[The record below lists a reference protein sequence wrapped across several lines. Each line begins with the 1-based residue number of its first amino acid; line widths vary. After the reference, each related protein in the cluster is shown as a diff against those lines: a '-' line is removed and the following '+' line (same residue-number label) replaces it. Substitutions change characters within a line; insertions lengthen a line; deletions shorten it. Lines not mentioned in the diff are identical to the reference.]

1 MKNYICSAM
10 RIYRDLSEIPE
21 FKNAVLTIG
30 SFDGVHTGHQKI
42 IERVRQIAA
51 ANGGESV
58 LITFHPHPRF
68 VLAPDSTR
76 LRLLS
81 TIEEK
86 IKLLEHY
93 GIDHLVI
100 VPFTDSFY
108 QQSPEDYL
116 HNFLLDKFNP
126 HTIVIGYDHRF
137 GKNRTGDIAFLR
149 RAAEQEGFR
158 IEEIQKQEVD
168 EIAVS
173 STKVR
178 QALSTGAVKTAAV
191 LLQHPFTL
199 NGTVVR
205 GQQIG
210 KTLGFPTANI
220 QVNNPYKLI
229 PPKGIYAVW
238 VVHKN
243 QKYGGML
250 YIGDRPTLPQY
261 NNITIEVNIFNFN
274 QEIYGDSLEI
284 LFVDHIREDQQMS
297 SLAALSA
304 QLAKDEIAARAI
316 LQVEKKKSP
325 KVAIVILN
333 YNGVEHLRTYLPSV
347 LKHQSP
353 EAEIWV
359 ADNGS
364 SDDSLLVLEKE
375 FPQVKVIRLAQNFG
389 FAEGYNQAL
398 QQLDQE
404 YFLLLNSDVE
414 VTAEWTEQLLKE
426 MEADPGVG
434 ACQPKVLS
442 HRQRQHFE
450 HAGAAGGW
458 VDRLGYPFCRG
469 RLFTEVEED
478 RGQYDAPAEIFW
490 ASGCALLVRA
500 DLFRQLG
507 GLDGSYFAHMEE
519 IDFCWRLKRAG
530 YKVMVYPE
538 SVVYHLGG
546 GTLAYQNSRK
556 TYLNFRNSL
565 TTLYKNEQGFHAYY
579 LVFLRLLLDGLAGLQ
594 FLVKGEIKNVW
605 AIIRAH
611 WHFFGN
617 WGKLRRQKKED
628 QGRIEKVRIGPARI
642 RQGRYSGS
650 IVWAFF
656 GKGKKRFSD
665 LKHQ

>member
-1 MKNYICSAM
+1 MNNYICSLM
-10 RIYRDLSEIPE
+10 RIYRDLSEIPD

-51 ANGGESV
+51 DHEGESV

-86 IKLLEHY
+86 IQLLEHY

-108 QQSPEDYL
+108 QQSPEDYI
-116 HNFLLDKFNP
+116 HNFLLDKFHP

-137 GKNRTGDIAFLR
+137 GKSRAGDIEYLR
-149 RAAEQEGFR
+149 RAAEKHGFA
-158 IEEIQKQEVD
+158 IEEIQKQEV
-168 EIAVS
+168 EAIAVS

-178 QALSTGAVKTAAV
+178 KALGMGAVQTAAN

-199 NGTVVR
+199 NGTVVK

-210 KTLGFPTANI
+210 KSLGFPTANI

-229 PPKGIYAVW
+229 PPMGIYAVW
-238 VVHKN
+238 VKH
-243 QKYGGML
+243 QGQQYGGML
-250 YIGDRPTLPQY
+250 YIGDRPTLPQF
-261 NNITIEVNIFNFN
+261 NDITIEVNIFAFN

-284 LFVDHIREDQQMS
+284 LFVDHIREDMQLQ
-297 SLAALSA
+297 SLEALSE
-304 QLAKDEIAARAI
+304 QLAKDEVSARAI
-316 LQVEKKKSP
+316 LGLEKKKSV

-333 YNGVEHLRTYLPSV
+333 YNGAEHLRTYLPSV
-347 LKHQSP
+347 INHQGS

-364 SDDSLLVLEKE
+364 TDESLSILAKE
-375 FPQVKVIRLAQNFG
+375 FPSVKIIRLDKNFG

-398 QQLDQE
+398 QQLNNE

-414 VTAEWTEQLLKE
+414 VSNGWMEVLLEK
-426 MEADPGVG
+426 MEADDSVG
-434 ACQPKVLS
+434 ACQPKVLA
-442 HRQRQHFE
+442 HRRKTHFE

-458 VDRLGYPFCRG
+458 MDALGYPFCRG
-469 RLFTEVEED
+469 RLFTEVEAD
-478 RGQYDAPAEIFW
+478 QQQYDQDSEIFW

-500 DLFRQLG
+500 DLYRQLG

-519 IDFCWRLKRAG
+519 IDFCWRVKRAG
-530 YKVMVYPE
+530 YKIMAYPE

-565 TTLYKNEQGFHAYY
+565 ATLFKNESGLRAYW
-579 LVFLRLLLDGLAGLQ
+579 LVFLRLLLDGVAGLQ
-594 FLVKGEIKNVW
+594 FLLKGEWKNAL

-611 WHFFGN
+611 WNFFGN
-617 WGKLRRQKKED
+617 LRSLRRQKKED
-628 QGRIEKVRIGPARI
+628 QKRIEGSSIGASRVD
-642 RQGRYSGS
+642 QGRYPGS

-665 LKHQ
+665 L